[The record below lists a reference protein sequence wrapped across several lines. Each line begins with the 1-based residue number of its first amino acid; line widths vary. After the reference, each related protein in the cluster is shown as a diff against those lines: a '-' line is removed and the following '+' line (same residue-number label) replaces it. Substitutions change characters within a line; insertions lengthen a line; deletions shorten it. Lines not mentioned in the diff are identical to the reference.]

1 MIDFNSL
8 EKEGTVFIFLPGTPG
23 PGQRNREECG
33 VGRGGLDG
41 ADRHGMK
48 DRARNELPS
57 LEKDRTR
64 MGAQLVILHCPRE
77 FPKRLFGSW

>member
-1 MIDFNSL
+1 MIVFNSL

-23 PGQRNREECG
+23 PGQRNRGGE
-33 VGRGGLDG
+33 GGLDG
-41 ADRHGMK
+41 ADRHG
-48 DRARNELPS
+48 ARNELPS
-57 LEKDRTR
+57 LEDRTQ